1 MNNKNKNKN
10 RNKTNKQKKKKKKKK
25 KIDEKLNKTAIPAD
39 ERKDTLKEYEDYG
52 TKSYILID
60 QLLSYDE
67 QHMKINFN
75 LDDDSPLKKT
85 LNLHDIVIV
94 PTSVSL

>member
-10 RNKTNKQKKKKKKKK
+10 TNNTNNQKKKKKK

-94 PTSVSL
+94 PRSVSL